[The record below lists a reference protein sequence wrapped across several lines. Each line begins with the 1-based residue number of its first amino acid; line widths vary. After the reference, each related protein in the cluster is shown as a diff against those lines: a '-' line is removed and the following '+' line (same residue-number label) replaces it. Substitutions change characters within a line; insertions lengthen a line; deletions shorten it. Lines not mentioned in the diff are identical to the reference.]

1 MYSSRKI
8 CLAVVAIVLAAGGL
22 AGAAEPGSFGYGSVA
37 TPAQIAGW
45 DIDVRGED
53 GAGLPPGKGTVDRG
67 ADVYAEQCAACHGT
81 FGEGEGRF
89 PKLVG
94 GVGSLRDERPEPTV
108 GSYWPFAPTLWDY
121 INRAMPM
128 AAPHTLSADDVYA
141 LTAYILSLND
151 LVPPE
156 FVADRNSLPKVKM
169 RNRDNFIWTD
179 PRPDTMAKPCMN
191 ACVNAADV
199 RISSTA
205 EGQEPDATHDRTA
218 RHDATEIEITE
229 TPVTDHSLT
238 KSAKLPAFTLALV
251 IGAFAIH
258 WRRAGAVRRGRR
270 PEARLRS
277 QQGQLPDL
285 PCHQGRQPSRLARA
299 GADRHQE
306 QVPQSRG
313 SRRHHYRRNA
323 AQPADRD
330 AAIRTESDFDRK
342 GNRSGGGFPAD
353 AVTCART
360 L

>member
-1 MYSSRKI
+1 MYSSRK
-8 CLAVVAIVLAAGGL
+8 CGLLLAAGLL
-22 AGAAEPGSFGYGSVA
+22 AATSAIGAEPGFFGYGRVA
-37 TPAQIAGW
+37 TPEQIAGW

-67 ADVYAEQCAACHGT
+67 AEVYAEQCATCHGT

-151 LVPPE
+151 LVPPD

-179 PRPDTMAKPCMN
+179 PRPDTMAAPCMN

-199 RISSTA
+199 KISSTA
-205 EGQEPDATHDRTA
+205 EGRDLTPRTTGPL
-218 RHDATEIEITE
+218 DTM
-229 TPVTDHSLT
+229 
-238 KSAKLPAFTLALV
+238 
-251 IGAFAIH
+251 
-258 WRRAGAVRRGRR
+258 
-270 PEARLRS
+270 
-277 QQGQLPDL
+277 
-285 PCHQGRQPSRLARA
+285 QP
-299 GADRHQE
+299 
-306 QVPQSRG
+306 
-313 SRRHHYRRNA
+313 
-323 AQPADRD
+323 
-330 AAIRTESDFDRK
+330 K
-342 GNRSGGGFPAD
+342 
-353 AVTCART
+353 
-360 L
+360 